1 MNLQNSQ
8 LAQKARALGFSETLS
23 ASVLVLG
30 SPRDA
35 NAIRAQAGGLI
46 SVESLDG
53 ELLRTA
59 AKNRGVQLVN
69 PLNATG
75 FSRDDGLIRIVA
87 EQGKAFEIPISTV
100 LRSKHVFRAK
110 AMNQIREFS
119 RRCFKLGAKI
129 VFTSRAQEEWD
140 VKSPR
145 EIIAIAS
152 LLGFSR
158 EQASAAIGKNA
169 FEILDKLNNRE
180 AADGKMMI
188 E

>member
-1 MNLQNSQ
+1 M
-8 LAQKARALGFSETLS
+8 
-23 ASVLVLG
+23 
-30 SPRDA
+30 
-35 NAIRAQAGGLI
+35 I
-46 SVESLDG
+46 SVESQDG

-69 PLNATG
+69 PLQAQG

-87 EQGKAFEIPISTV
+87 EQGKAFEIPISAI
-100 LRSKHVFRAK
+100 LRQKHVFRAK

-119 RRCFKLGAKI
+119 RRCAKLGAKI
-129 VFTSRAQEEWD
+129 VFTSRSQEEWD

-145 EIIAIAS
+145 EIVAIAS

-158 EQASAAIGKNA
+158 EQAAAAIGKNA
-169 FEILDKLNNRE
+169 FEILE
-180 AADGKMMI
+180 KMQGSEKNAKGNVMV